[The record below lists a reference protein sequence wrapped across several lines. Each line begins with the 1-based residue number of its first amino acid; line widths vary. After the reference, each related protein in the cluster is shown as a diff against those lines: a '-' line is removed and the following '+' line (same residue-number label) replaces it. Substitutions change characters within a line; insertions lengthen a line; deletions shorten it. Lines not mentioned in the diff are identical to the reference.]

1 MDAETKAVN
10 NLGQKFLR
18 VGEMIIDY
26 PKLGKVLTNIA
37 LF

>member
-26 PKLGKVLTNIA
+26 PGKVLTNIA